1 MTSQPIVLITGTRKG
16 IGRYLVEHFTR
27 LGAVVHGCSRTSPD
41 WDLPGY
47 THHLADVTD
56 EAQVKTMVSV
66 IRRQYAR
73 LDILVN
79 NAGIASMNHVL
90 VTPIDTA
97 ARIMNTNVLGTFLV
111 SRESAKIMRNRH
123 FGRIINLS
131 SVAVALSLEGE
142 ALYSASKS
150 AIEQLTRVMAKEL
163 AEFSITCNC
172 IGPTPI
178 DTDLI
183 KNVSTDKIQA
193 VVQRQAI
200 KRLGTFV
207 DVANVV
213 DFLVKPESNFITGQ
227 VIYLGGI

>member
-1 MTSQPIVLITGTRKG
+1 MTEQFVILITGTRKG
-16 IGRYLVEHFTR
+16 IGRYLVKHF
-27 LGAVVHGCSRTSPD
+27 LQQGAAVHGCSRTSPD
-41 WDLPGY
+41 WYLPGY

-56 EAQVKTMVSV
+56 ETQVKAMLSE
-66 IRRQYAR
+66 IRKQYTH

-90 VTPIDTA
+90 VTPVDSA

-111 SRESAKIMRNRH
+111 SRESAKIMRKRY

-131 SVAVALSLEGE
+131 SVAVPFRLEGE

-150 AIEQLTRVMAKEL
+150 AIEQLTRVMAREL

-183 KNVSTDKIQA
+183 KNVSAEKIQA

-200 KRLGTFV
+200 KRLGTFA

-213 DFLVKPESNFITGQ
+213 DFLVKPESDFVTGQ
-227 VIYLGGI
+227 VIYLGGV